1 MIKAVISL
9 LAGVLMS
16 NEKCVL
22 HCHWDW
28 QAQNFSNEL
37 TTGGIKNIVRPIPRE
52 YSSIV
57 TGVTDITCGVFVEEK
72 DFSRALDFVKKH
84 EEALKLSSGPN
95 EALEK
100 NNFRNTVMFSLLGVV
115 FIPVLFNIISIFS
128 YRKLLQQNVS
138 SSKKNFALFAVILCW
153 ALSITLIYLF
163 LK

>member
-1 MIKAVISL
+1 MT
-9 LAGVLMS
+9 

-28 QAQNFSNEL
+28 QAQNFSNEP
-37 TTGGIKNIVRPIPRE
+37 TAGGIENIVRPIPRE
-52 YSSIV
+52 YSSVV

-72 DFSRALDFVKKH
+72 DFSRALDFVKKY
-84 EEALKLSSGPN
+84 EEALKIPSGPN

-138 SSKKNFALFAVILCW
+138 SIKKIFSIFIVILCW
-153 ALSITLIYLF
+153 TLSLTLIYLF
-163 LK
+163 LR